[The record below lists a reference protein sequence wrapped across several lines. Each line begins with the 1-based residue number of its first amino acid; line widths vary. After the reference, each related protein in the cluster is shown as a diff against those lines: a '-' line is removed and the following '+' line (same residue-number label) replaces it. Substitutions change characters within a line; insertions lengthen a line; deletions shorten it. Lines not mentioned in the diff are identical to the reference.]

1 MMNKKFNKGL
11 LLMLVVLFF
20 SWSVYSIIPTYISAG
35 TIAPDGN
42 LYNGSINVSS
52 NGLSIFYTNG
62 INTNG
67 SITNYTNASGFFWLN
82 ISVLRNATHGNYV
95 GANFTFSLDH
105 VIYGQ
110 AANLGINI
118 SGQNSSA
125 NVSSF
130 NTTLT
135 NSAAL
140 LLDGYYNISITVI
153 NLSLDGVWSGTG
165 AVVSNG
171 VATFFNHPF
180 AYGFLID
187 NGAPRIASFAL
198 NITNNANVTNNRQ
211 INITAVVN
219 DTIFTQSVIFGVT
232 NSFRNST
239 QFNLT
244 TTRDPSF
251 NDTLFVAQLSTST
264 MTDGIYTVAIYAN
277 DSLKNNNVTV
287 ANLSFVLDRQ
297 GPNVTNLFLG
307 NWTTGAYIG
316 GDVAALGAN
325 TIVNIT
331 VEAND
336 SLTLT
341 NGQASNNYLAQV
353 FFNISNSTGQI
364 NYTRAISNGSLWN
377 ASVVLNLSDSRYF
390 PDGVY
395 TVAAYANDSL
405 NNYNRTTSL
414 TFTIDR
420 VAPSVAVSCTS
431 NPTVGQTATC
441 TCTVSDATS
450 GLVTGYGFP
459 GGKLTESTTASS
471 VGTFTSSTC
480 GATDNAGNS
489 RSATGS
495 WTTVASSSGSGG
507 GSGGGGSGGGVSKGV
522 VDQFEKKVWTSVNKG
537 ETASIAVK
545 DGQIGVT
552 GVEFTVAKA
561 TYGVTLQVEK
571 VSTLPAAVK
580 AVDKKVYK
588 YVKITESNVD
598 KALEGTAKVSFKV
611 TQDWLKENGL
621 QKENVV
627 LYRYVGTEW
636 IGLKTTVGEVEGS
649 YQLYTAET
657 PGFSYFAIGQGQAVV
672 APAAAKEVKKADGA
686 KTEVKSEPVTEA
698 AKTAVAAP
706 ATSTE
711 KTADATGVTTKTTS
725 GSGGLWVWI
734 VFVLAIGVVIVV
746 IYWWVKK

>member
-1 MMNKKFNKGL
+1 
-11 LLMLVVLFF
+11 
-20 SWSVYSIIPTYISAG
+20 
-35 TIAPDGN
+35 
-42 LYNGSINVSS
+42 
-52 NGLSIFYTNG
+52 
-62 INTNG
+62 
-67 SITNYTNASGFFWLN
+67 
-82 ISVLRNATHGNYV
+82 
-95 GANFTFSLDH
+95 
-105 VIYGQ
+105 
-110 AANLGINI
+110 
-118 SGQNSSA
+118 
-125 NVSSF
+125 
-130 NTTLT
+130 
-135 NSAAL
+135 
-140 LLDGYYNISITVI
+140 
-153 NLSLDGVWSGTG
+153 
-165 AVVSNG
+165 
-171 VATFFNHPF
+171 
-180 AYGFLID
+180 
-187 NGAPRIASFAL
+187 
-198 NITNNANVTNNRQ
+198 
-211 INITAVVN
+211 
-219 DTIFTQSVIFGVT
+219 
-232 NSFRNST
+232 
-239 QFNLT
+239 
-244 TTRDPSF
+244 
-251 NDTLFVAQLSTST
+251 
-264 MTDGIYTVAIYAN
+264 
-277 DSLKNNNVTV
+277 
-287 ANLSFVLDRQ
+287 LSFVLDRQ

-698 AKTAVAAP
+698 AKTAVATP